1 MMALALML
9 VHRLAHL
16 AWVGGV
22 MVVMLAATDTLESQ
36 LFFWPD
42 RSSFTNFAGAE
53 DVWIPSTDGVVLH
66 GWFLAA
72 RQPDGSPADR
82 QPGPGILFV
91 HGNAGN
97 IAIHYW
103 LCNFLQDAGFNVL
116 VFDYRS
122 FGRSTDTQRPLLRA
136 QLYDDTSAA
145 LDALRARPEVD
156 PDRVGIYG
164 HSLGAVLGLAVAAD
178 RPEVRAVAEVSGF
191 ATWRGIARG
200 KLGWLGGWMIRDGL
214 DARDSAGR
222 LGDRPLLILHGQRDK
237 TIPLVD
243 AYKIQRAARA
253 GGVRVELH
261 EIADAFH
268 HNLLMTDQPT
278 RGLLIAFFARELG
291 ESRPSAAQDPP

>member
-16 AWVGGV
+16 AWVGAV
-22 MVVMLAATDTLESQ
+22 MVGTLAATNTLESQ

-42 RSSFTNFAGAE
+42 RSSFKNFAEAE

-66 GWFLAA
+66 GWFLPAKS
-72 RQPDGSPADR
+72 PDGSPADQ
-82 QPGPGILFV
+82 QPGPAILFV

-103 LCNFLQDAGFNVL
+103 LCNFLQDAGFHVL
-116 VFDYRS
+116 VFDYRD
-122 FGRSTDTQRPLLRA
+122 FGRSTRTHRPLLRA
-136 QLYDDTSAA
+136 QLYDDTNAA
-145 LDALRARPEVD
+145 LDALLARPEVD

-191 ATWRGIARG
+191 ASWRGIARRR
-200 KLGWLGGWMIRDGL
+200 LGWLASWMIRPGL
-214 DARDSAGR
+214 DARDSAAR

-237 TIPLVD
+237 TIPLGD
-243 AYKIQRAARA
+243 AYEIERSARGA
-253 GGVRVELH
+253 GVRVELH
-261 EIADAFH
+261 EITDAFH
-268 HNLLMTDQPT
+268 HNLLMTD
-278 RGLLIAFFARELG
+278 
-291 ESRPSAAQDPP
+291 